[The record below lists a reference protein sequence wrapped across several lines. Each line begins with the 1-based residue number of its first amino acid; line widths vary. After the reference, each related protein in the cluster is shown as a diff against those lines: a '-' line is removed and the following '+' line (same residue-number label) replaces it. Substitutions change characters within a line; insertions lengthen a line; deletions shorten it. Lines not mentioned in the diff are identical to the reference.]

1 MMLSTQHYSPTMKAL
16 IVGAHLSSHPSEI
29 ATYFRTLR
37 KSPLQVGLPWISL
50 GAIRFLGRALRPE
63 MSVFEYGSGGSTLF
77 FAQRCRSVVAIEDDP
92 YWARIMGERVGAAN
106 LGNVIV
112 ELHPLESLATF
123 GNSSYLR
130 AIDCRSPDLV
140 LIDGKDEDIGL
151 FPQGGHD
158 PRRRTQCFRYVEQR
172 IKPGGMIVVDDSSFY
187 ADLRSTS
194 KAKQVLSF
202 TGIGPCRPG
211 ITSTDVFLY

>member
-1 MMLSTQHYSPTMKAL
+1 MMLSSDHYSPMTKAL
-16 IVGAHLSSHPSEI
+16 LVGAHLTSHPSEI

-37 KSPLQVGLPWISL
+37 KRPLQVGLPWVSL
-50 GAIRFLGRALRPE
+50 SAIRFLDSALRPE
-63 MSVFEYGSGGSTLF
+63 MTVFEYGSGGSTVF
-77 FAQRCRSVVAIEDDP
+77 FAQRCQSVVAIEHDP
-92 YWARIMGERVGAAN
+92 AWVRDVGTRVAAAN
-106 LGNVIV
+106 LANVTI
-112 ELHPLESLATF
+112 ELHSAESLATF

-140 LIDGKDEDIGL
+140 LIDGIDDLRLSPKDGR
-151 FPQGGHD
+151 D

-172 IKPGGMIVVDDSSFY
+172 IKSGGMIVVDDSSFY

-194 KAKQVLSF
+194 KAKQILSF

-211 ITSTDVFLY
+211 IHSTDVFLY